1 MTEKKMLVLN
11 MALEENPS
19 IIQDYIN
26 YHANVWPEVIDD
38 LRKRPVGRMRIYN
51 SENKLV
57 MLLEVDKDFD
67 IKDVIHIEPP
77 IPKVKEWSTIMSK
90 LGKKL
95 ESGKLDSWTEM
106 NMVFD
111 TNEY

>member
-1 MTEKKMLVLN
+1 MSEKKMLVLN
-11 MALEENPS
+11 MALEEDSS

-38 LRKRPVGRMRIYN
+38 LKKRPVGRMRIYN
-51 SENKLV
+51 NENRLV

-67 IKDVIHIEPP
+67 IRDGIHIEPP
-77 IPKVKEWSTIMSK
+77 VPKVKEWSTIMSK

-95 ESGKLDSWTEM
+95 ESGKLDLWTEM

>member
-11 MALEENPS
+11 MALEKNPLM
-19 IIQDYIN
+19 IQDYIN

-67 IKDVIHIEPP
+67 IKDGIHIEPP
-77 IPKVKEWSTIMSK
+77 MPKVKEWSTIMSK

-95 ESGKLDSWTEM
+95 KSGKLDSWTEM

-111 TNEY
+111 TNEH

>member
-11 MALEENPS
+11 MALEKNPLM
-19 IIQDYIN
+19 IQDYIN

-67 IKDVIHIEPP
+67 IKDGIHIEPP
-77 IPKVKEWSTIMSK
+77 MPKVKEWSSIMSK

-95 ESGKLDSWTEM
+95 ESGKLDSWTAM

>member
-11 MALEENPS
+11 MALEKNPLM
-19 IIQDYIN
+19 IQDYFN

-67 IKDVIHIEPP
+67 IKDGIHIEPP
-77 IPKVKEWSTIMSK
+77 MPKVKEWSSIMSK

>member
-11 MALEENPS
+11 MALEENSS

-38 LRKRPVGRMRIYN
+38 LINRPIGRMRIYN
-51 SENKLV
+51 RENRLV

-67 IKDVIHIEPP
+67 LRDGIHIEPP
-77 IPKVKEWSTIMSK
+77 MPKVK
-90 LGKKL
+90 
-95 ESGKLDSWTEM
+95 
-106 NMVFD
+106 
-111 TNEY
+111 

>member
-1 MTEKKMLVLN
+1 
-11 MALEENPS
+11 MALEKNPLM
-19 IIQDYIN
+19 IQDYIN

-67 IKDVIHIEPP
+67 LSHGIHIEPP
-77 IPKVKEWSTIMSK
+77 MPKVKVGSSIMSK

-111 TNEY
+111 TNEYQDKFPK

>member
-1 MTEKKMLVLN
+1 
-11 MALEENPS
+11 MALEEDSS

-38 LRKRPVGRMRIYN
+38 LKKRPVGRMRIYN
-51 SENKLV
+51 NKNRLV
-57 MLLEVDKDFD
+57 MSLEVDKDFD
-67 IKDVIHIEPP
+67 IRDGIHIEPP
-77 IPKVKEWSTIMSK
+77 VPKVKEWSTIMSK

-95 ESGKLDSWTEM
+95 ESGKLDLWTEM